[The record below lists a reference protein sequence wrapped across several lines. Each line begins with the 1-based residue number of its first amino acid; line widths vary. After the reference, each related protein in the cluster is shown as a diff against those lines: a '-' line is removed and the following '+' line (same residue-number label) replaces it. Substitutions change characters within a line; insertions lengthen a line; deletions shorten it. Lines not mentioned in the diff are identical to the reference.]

1 MFQKGVRKK
10 IYQSTLRVRSATNED
25 SPFFPRQPCGTR
37 IRGVSVAKRVDVSG
51 LLREFCKG
59 WMSGKGCLRPYD
71 RTERQ
76 RRLRR
81 EHEAAF
87 FEVLA
92 CPRDS
97 QPLFRRTSDD
107 GVLRILLHHR
117 RIWLCKAAAPLGRLH
132 FPSSLFFFVLLA
144 SYRWVLDLRFF
155 SLPGHVGGPSSHTDF
170 HRTVPWNFTCTGFL
184 SGLFRP
190 FMKIENARCRGILA
204 AIMYHRVCTSLFVIF
219 LIYLLVSFCSLFFL
233 RKLCKKYSVYN
244 MKVKGRRFIFV
255 LSFTLT
261 VDKHWI
267 LSSR

>member
-1 MFQKGVRKK
+1 MFQKGARKK
-10 IYQSTLRVRSATNED
+10 MSTSRLFAFDQPPTKTHHSFHV
-25 SPFFPRQPCGTR
+25 SPAEQEFV
-37 IRGVSVAKRVDVSG
+37 VSVAKRVDVSG
-51 LLREFCKG
+51 LLWEFCKG
-59 WMSGKGCLRPYD
+59 WMSGKGCYGLM
-71 RTERQ
+71 TERQ

-170 HRTVPWNFTCTGFL
+170 RRTVPWNFTCTGFL

-219 LIYLLVSFCSLFFL
+219 LIYLLVSFCSLFFWES
-233 RKLCKKYSVYN
+233 YIGSTA
-244 MKVKGRRFIFV
+244 FIIWRWKEDGLF
-255 LSFTLT
+255 LFFHL
-261 VDKHWI
+261 
-267 LSSR
+267 L

>member
-1 MFQKGVRKK
+1 MFQKGARKK
-10 IYQSTLRVRSATNED
+10 IYQSTFRVRSATNED

-37 IRGVSVAKRVDVSG
+37 IHGVSVAKRVDVSG

-219 LIYLLVSFCSLFFL
+219 LIYLLVSFCSLFFWESYV
-233 RKLCKKYSVYN
+233 RSTA
-244 MKVKGRRFIFV
+244 FIIWRWKEGGLF
-255 LSFTLT
+255 LFFHL
-261 VDKHWI
+261 
-267 LSSR
+267 L

>member
-1 MFQKGVRKK
+1 MFQKGARKK
-10 IYQSTLRVRSATNED
+10 IYQSTFRVRSATNED

-170 HRTVPWNFTCTGFL
+170 HRTIPWNFTCTGFL

-219 LIYLLVSFCSLFFL
+219 LIYLLVSFCSLFFWES
-233 RKLCKKYSVYN
+233 YVGSTA
-244 MKVKGRRFIFV
+244 FIIWRWKEDGLF
-255 LSFTLT
+255 LFFHL
-261 VDKHWI
+261 
-267 LSSR
+267 L